1 MAEMAVVV
9 EVGAR
14 AAHEE
19 AEWVREVAVQA
30 AMLAAVGSMVAE
42 AEVEGEGLATL
53 VVMKVVRTAVGE
65 VVDWVAESLAV
76 ASLEALM
83 VVRRVGSRAAVEE
96 AVLAWVLRVAALVE
110 AARSEANR
118 VSRMAEAVRA

>member
-42 AEVEGEGLATL
+42 AKVEGEGLATL

-83 VVRRVGSRAAVEE
+83 VVRRQGSR
-96 AVLAWVLRVAALVE
+96 
-110 AARSEANR
+110 
-118 VSRMAEAVRA
+118 